1 MTGMRVLKGRV
12 VGNTVVIEEELPPG
26 SAVDVVVHE
35 EGEEEDFVLTEEMRQ
50 ELREA
55 SESARRGEC
64 VDMDEVLAELEA
76 LR

>member
-1 MTGMRVLKGRV
+1 MRVLKGKV
-12 VGNTVVIEEELPPG
+12 VGNTVVLEEVLPAG

-35 EGEEEDFVLTEEMRQ
+35 AEEKEEEDFVLTEEMRR

-64 VDMDEVLAELEA
+64 VDMDEVLAELES

>member
-1 MTGMRVLKGRV
+1 MRVLKGKV
-12 VGNTVVIEEELPPG
+12 VGNTVVLEEVLPAG
-26 SAVDVVVHE
+26 SAVDVVLHE
-35 EGEEEDFVLTEEMRQ
+35 AEEEEDFVLTEELRR

-64 VDMDEVLAELEA
+64 VDMDEVLAELES